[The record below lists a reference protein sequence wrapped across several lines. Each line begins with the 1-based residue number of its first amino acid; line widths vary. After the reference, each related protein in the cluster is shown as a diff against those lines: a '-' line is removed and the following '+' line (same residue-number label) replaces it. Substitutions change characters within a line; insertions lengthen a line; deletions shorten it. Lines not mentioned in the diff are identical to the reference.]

1 MSLGIYKPGQGYWVR
16 VMTAGLIAII
26 TIAAAAWLWNQ
37 ASLVAEKLPKA
48 GWSLDLKSVP
58 ADVKPGAAVTLF
70 GAALEGIT
78 PPTLGTATVSDLT
91 GQTVLVK
98 DLNLVAKADPTQI
111 HSLTAG
117 QSPSAEAL
125 RTAVSRRAALPLI
138 EPTLFSGLVAAV
150 VIIIGAIIGYYLV
163 GVRAATVEFLIAT
176 DFEMKRVNWSTPRE
190 IMGSTYV
197 VIFACVFVTLSLFL
211 FDRLYENI
219 FKLIGVLPR

>member
-48 GWSLDLKSVP
+48 GWSLDLKSSP
-58 ADVKPGAAVTLF
+58 ADVTPGAAVTLF
-70 GAALEGIT
+70 GAAADGVT
-78 PPTLGTATVSDLT
+78 PPTLGTATVASLT

-98 DLNLVAKADPTQI
+98 NLNLVAKADPTSIQSI
-111 HSLTAG
+111 TAG
-117 QSPSAEAL
+117 ESPVAEAV
-125 RTAVSRRAALPLI
+125 RTAVSRRTAMPLI

-150 VIIIGAIIGYYLV
+150 VIMIGAIIGYYLV
-163 GVRAATVEFLIAT
+163 GVRGGTVEFLIAT

-190 IMGSTYV
+190 IMGNTYV
-197 VIFACVFVTLSLFL
+197 VIFACVFVTLLLFL
-211 FDRLYENI
+211 FDRMYENV
-219 FKLIGVLPR
+219 FKLLGVLPS